1 MDDPEALTE
10 AVEELA
16 DTLEALQYELS
27 NTSHQPRGIPNPPS
41 IRDILRFTE
50 RYAIPTIITILQANI
65 KMLELLAAVL
75 RATDGNKIS
84 ESHRSQV
91 EQISQTTLKSLDS
104 ALSDLQQ
111 AVEGGE
117 PSSPEVKRL
126 LTEAQSLREEINS
139 KLTAATA
146 ENDGR
151 ETEQFQDSS
160 SQSGKSEP
168 DTTVE
173 IDVDSELESIKEEL
187 DEINANTS
195 SEEDNDSDHTEDNN

>member
-1 MDDPEALTE
+1 MDEPEALTE

-27 NTSHQPRGIPNPPS
+27 NTSHQPRGIPKPPS

-91 EQISQTTLKSLDS
+91 EQISQTTLRSLDS

-160 SQSGKSEP
+160 SQSMESDQ

-187 DEINANTS
+187 DDINADTS
-195 SEEDNDSDHTEDNN
+195 SDEDNDANHTDDKN